1 MFSADYVQERLRERP
16 FTPFRIVT
24 TTNQLYD
31 VYHPDL
37 VLVGHRFLIVGMP
50 RAQNPTQAESV
61 SRIAIGHVT
70 ELRDLEV
77 STPPP
82 PQPGV

>member
-1 MFSADYVQERLRERP
+1 MFSADNVQERLRERP

-24 TTNQLYD
+24 TTDQQYD

-37 VLVGHRFLIVGMP
+37 VMVGHRFLIVGTP

-61 SRIAIGHVT
+61 SRVAIGHVA
-70 ELRDLEV
+70 ELHDLPV
-77 STPPP
+77 PTPPP
-82 PQPGV
+82 PQPAG